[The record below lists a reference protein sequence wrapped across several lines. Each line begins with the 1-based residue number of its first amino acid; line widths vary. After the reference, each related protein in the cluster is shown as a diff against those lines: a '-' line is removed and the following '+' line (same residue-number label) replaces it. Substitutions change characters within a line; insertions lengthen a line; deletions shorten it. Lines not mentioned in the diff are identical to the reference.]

1 MLKASIKKNDKAAF
15 TTIAVLSVV
24 VFAVVATLHWIHIP
38 MELPFNPHLF
48 ASMNAMINT
57 MVSVILVAA
66 LIFVKQKKYELHKSL
81 MMTCIVLSTIFLV
94 TYILHHVFTGETH
107 FGGEGPIKYVYTF
120 ILSTHIFLAAVI
132 LPFILVTA
140 YRSLTGEFAAHK
152 KIARITYPIWL
163 YVSVT
168 GVIVY
173 LMISPYYQ

>member
-1 MLKASIKKNDKAAF
+1 
-15 TTIAVLSVV
+15 
-24 VFAVVATLHWIHIP
+24 
-38 MELPFNPHLF
+38 
-48 ASMNAMINT
+48 
-57 MVSVILVAA
+57 
-66 LIFVKQKKYELHKSL
+66 
-81 MMTCIVLSTIFLV
+81 
-94 TYILHHVFTGETH
+94 LHHVFTGETH
-107 FGGEGPIKYVYTF
+107 FGGEGPIKYVYAF